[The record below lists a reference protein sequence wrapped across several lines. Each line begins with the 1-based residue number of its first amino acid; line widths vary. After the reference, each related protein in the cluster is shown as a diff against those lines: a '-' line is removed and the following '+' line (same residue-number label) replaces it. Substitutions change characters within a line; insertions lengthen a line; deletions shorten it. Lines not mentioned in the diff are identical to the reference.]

1 MTIGQN
7 IKQTI
12 RPGALCATEGRQ
24 PLSAGSSFIRIV
36 GVPPGEAPLWVRER
50 WVGLQLPLAD
60 GDRGP
65 RQVLT
70 SGVLSGPRNRLIA
83 LWWRLRGRL
92 PRKSGYAVDA
102 IAAVGI
108 LERTAP
114 EAAAWW
120 RQNVPRLQRRGRK
133 FLFAPSACEIV
144 NEAA

>member
-1 MTIGQN
+1 M
-7 IKQTI
+7 
-12 RPGALCATEGRQ
+12 P
-24 PLSAGSSFIRIV
+24 AGSSFIRIV
-36 GVPPGEAPLWVRER
+36 GVPPGEAPQWVREK
-50 WVGLQLPLAD
+50 WVGLELPLAD

-65 RQVLT
+65 RQTWT

-83 LWWRLRGRL
+83 LWWALRGRL
-92 PRKSGYAVDA
+92 TQKSGYAVDA
-102 IAAVGI
+102 VAAVRI

-133 FLFAPSACEIV
+133 FLFAPSACVIV